1 MSKEDLNLI
10 EQISLILVR
19 ENQISSEEQL
29 RVLDLIQKERQSR

>member
-10 EQISLILVR
+10 EQISRILVR
-19 ENQISSEEQL
+19 ENQISSAEQL

>member
-10 EQISLILVR
+10 EQISRILVR

>member
-10 EQISLILVR
+10 EQISRILVR

-29 RVLDLIQKERQSR
+29 RELDLIQKERQSR

>member
-10 EQISLILVR
+10 EQISRILVR

-29 RVLDLIQKERQSR
+29 RVLDLIRKERQSR

>member
-19 ENQISSEEQL
+19 ESQISSEEQL

>member
-10 EQISLILVR
+10 EQISRILVR
-19 ENQISSEEQL
+19 ENQISSEEQI